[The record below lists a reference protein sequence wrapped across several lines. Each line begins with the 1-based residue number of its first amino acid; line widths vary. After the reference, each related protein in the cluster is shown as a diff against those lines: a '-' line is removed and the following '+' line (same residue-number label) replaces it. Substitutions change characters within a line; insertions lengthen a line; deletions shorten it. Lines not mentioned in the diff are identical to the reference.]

1 MKKSGL
7 DELEALNLDWKVG
20 HHLLTLSVLTD
31 CDFIKGEGEVFQ
43 IEKRSQ
49 YFNMK
54 KRILE
59 NLDTNSPFT
68 FQYNYGYLR

>member
-7 DELEALNLDWKVG
+7 DELEALNLDWQPG
-20 HHLLTLSVLTD
+20 HHLMTLSILTD
-31 CDFIKGEGEVFQ
+31 CDYIKGEGEVFQ
-43 IEKRSQ
+43 FEKRDQ
-49 YFNMK
+49 YFNSK

-59 NLDTNSPFT
+59 DLDTNSPFT